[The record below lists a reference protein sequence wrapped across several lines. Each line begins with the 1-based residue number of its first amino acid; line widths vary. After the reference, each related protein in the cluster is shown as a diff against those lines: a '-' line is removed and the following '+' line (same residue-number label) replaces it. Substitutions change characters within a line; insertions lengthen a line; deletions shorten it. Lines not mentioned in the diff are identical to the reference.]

1 MQALLHFGSANYQ
14 ATVFVNGITLALT
27 LTLTLTLTLVF
38 ILEHLTLTLTRTD
51 WKGVE
56 VMKHHGGSL
65 PFQVVKSA
73 IFSFSHL
80 VFLVTLTL
88 TLTLRPPPI

>member
-27 LTLTLTLTLVF
+27 LTLTLTLVFILVF

-88 TLTLRPPPI
+88 TF

>member
-27 LTLTLTLTLVF
+27 EPNLTLVF
-38 ILEHLTLTLTRTD
+38 ILEHLTLTLTD

-65 PFQVVKSA
+65 PFQVVMSA

-88 TLTLRPPPI
+88 TLTL